1 MSPRDGGS
9 TESLVAASNS
19 LGETIDWSWIDNLNP
34 EGGKYYV
41 QLSFDQDYRIKVKLK
56 SNPN

>member
-9 TESLVAASNS
+9 TESLAGASNS
-19 LGETIDWSWIDNLNP
+19 FGETIDWSWIDNLNP

-41 QLSFDQDYRIKVKLK
+41 ELSYNQDFRIQVKF
-56 SNPN
+56 

>member
-9 TESLVAASNS
+9 TESLAATSAS

-41 QLSFDQDYRIKVKLK
+41 EYSYNQDFRIQVKSL
-56 SNPN
+56 

>member
-9 TESLVAASNS
+9 TESLAAASNS

-34 EGGKYYV
+34 EGGKHYV
-41 QLSFDQDYRIKVKLK
+41 ELFYNQNFRIWVKL
-56 SNPN
+56 